1 MFNLKIIPQFVSD
14 SYQTDLHEAMLQSKL
29 EFDEA
34 RKLRKA
40 QGLIEVDQEKGSK
53 KKNKP
58 QKPQTMSLE
67 EFNNMRKSGANKK
80 V

>member
-1 MFNLKIIPQFVSD
+1 MSD
-14 SYQTDLHEAMLQSKL
+14 SYQSDLHEAMLQSKL
-29 EFDEA
+29 DFDEA

-40 QGLIEVDQEKGSK
+40 QGLSDIVPDKGSK

-67 EFNNMRKSGANKK
+67 EFNNMKKAGATKMVQFLK
-80 V
+80 

>member
-1 MFNLKIIPQFVSD
+1 VTD
-14 SYQTDLHEAMLQSKL
+14 SYQNDLHEAMLQSKL
-29 EFDEA
+29 EFEEV

-40 QGLIEVDQEKGSK
+40 QGLSDISPDKGLK

-58 QKPQTMSLE
+58 QKPQAMSLE
-67 EFNNMRKSGANKK
+67 EFNNMKKAGANKK